1 MKHAAILSVIAFL
14 LHFAWENVQCPLF
27 FVHGSYDATW
37 RGMTTATLGDVV
49 ITWALYSFI
58 AAARRDWRWPAAG
71 WKLRDWVLFAVV
83 ALLIGFAIELRA
95 LGQDRWAYRVGTP
108 LVPGTRVSVI
118 PLLQLLL
125 LTPVVIQLSEVAARR
140 FRSRNSKVS
149 GGVSS
154 IDEHRR

>member
-27 FVHGSYDATW
+27 FVHGTYDATW
-37 RGMTTATLGDVV
+37 GGMVTATLGDVV
-49 ITWALYSFI
+49 ITWGLYSSI
-58 AAARRDWRWPAAG
+58 AAVRRDWRWPVAG
-71 WKLRDWVLFAVV
+71 WKLRDWVLFAAI

-95 LGQDRWAYRVGTP
+95 LAQDRWAYRAGTP

-125 LTPVVIQLSEVAARR
+125 LTPVVIQLSEATIIRASARWR
-140 FRSRNSKVS
+140 RSA
-149 GGVSS
+149 
-154 IDEHRR
+154 

>member
-27 FVHGSYDATW
+27 FVHGTYDATW

-49 ITWALYSFI
+49 ITWALYGSI
-58 AAARRDWRWPAAG
+58 AAARRDWRWAAAG
-71 WKLRDWVLFAVV
+71 WKLRDWVLFVAV

-108 LVPGTRVSVI
+108 LVPGTRVSII

-125 LTPVVIQLSEVAARR
+125 LTPAVIQLSEAAMRC
-140 FRSRNSKVS
+140 FRSRFSEVS
-149 GGVSS
+149 GGTSS
-154 IDEHRR
+154 FDERRR

>member
-27 FVHGSYDATW
+27 FVHGTYEATW

-49 ITWALYSFI
+49 ITWALYSCI
-58 AAARRDWRWPAAG
+58 AAVRRDWRWPAEG
-71 WKLRDWVLFAVV
+71 WKLRDWVLFVVV

-95 LGQDRWAYRVGTP
+95 LGQDRWVYRVGTP
-108 LVPGTRVSVI
+108 LVPGTSVSII

-125 LTPVVIQLSEVAARR
+125 LTPAVIELSEAATRR
-140 FRSRNSKVS
+140 FGSRRSEVS
-149 GGVSS
+149 GGTSS
-154 IDEHRR
+154 EKGSRQ

>member
-14 LHFAWENVQCPLF
+14 LHFAWENAQCPLF
-27 FVHGSYDATW
+27 FVHGTYDATW
-37 RGMTTATLGDVV
+37 RGMANATLGDVV
-49 ITWALYSFI
+49 ITWALYSCI
-58 AAARRDWRWPAAG
+58 AAARRDWRWPTEG
-71 WKLRDWVLFAVV
+71 WKLRDWVLFAAV

-95 LGQDRWAYRVGTP
+95 LGQERWAYRVGTP

>member
-14 LHFAWENVQCPLF
+14 LHFVWENVQCPLF
-27 FVHGSYDATW
+27 FVHGTYDATW
-37 RGMTTATLGDVV
+37 RGMATATLGDVV
-49 ITWALYSFI
+49 ITWALYSSI

-71 WKLRDWVLFAVV
+71 WKLRDWVLFAAV

-95 LGQDRWAYRVGTP
+95 LGQERWAYRVGTP

-125 LTPVVIQLSEVAARR
+125 LTPVVIQLSEAATRR
-140 FRSRNSKVS
+140 FRSRNSEVS
-149 GGVSS
+149 GGASS
-154 IDEHRR
+154 IDERRR

>member
-1 MKHAAILSVIAFL
+1 MKHAVILSVIAFL

-27 FVHGSYDATW
+27 FVHGTYDATW

-49 ITWALYSFI
+49 ITWALYSCI
-58 AAARRDWRWPAAG
+58 AASRRDWRWPAAG
-71 WKLRDWVLFAVV
+71 WKFRDWVLFVAV

-108 LVPGTRVSVI
+108 VVPGTRVSVI

>member
-1 MKHAAILSVIAFL
+1 MKHAATLSVIAFL

-27 FVHGSYDATW
+27 FVHGTYEATW

-49 ITWALYSFI
+49 ITWALYSCI

-71 WKLRDWVLFAVV
+71 WKFRDWGLFVAL

-95 LGQDRWAYRVGTP
+95 LGQDRWVYRVGTP
-108 LVPGTRVSVI
+108 LVPGTRVSII

-125 LTPVVIQLSEVAARR
+125 LTPAVVQLSEAATRR
-140 FRSRNSKVS
+140 FRSRFPEVS
-149 GGVSS
+149 GGTSS
-154 IDEHRR
+154 FDERRR

>member
-27 FVHGSYDATW
+27 FVHGTYDATW

-49 ITWALYSFI
+49 ITWALYSSI
-58 AAARRDWRWPAAG
+58 AVARRDWRWPAAG
-71 WKLRDWVLFAVV
+71 WKLRDGVLFVAV

-95 LGQDRWAYRVGTP
+95 LEQERWAYRGGTP

-125 LTPVVIQLSEVAARR
+125 LTPVVIRLSEAAARR
-140 FRSRNSKVS
+140 FRSRNSEVS

-154 IDEHRR
+154 IEEDRR